1 MTARAATVC
10 HSALKCARVD
20 RAVVAHGAEVGDV
33 AQQRDCWPPRRH
45 GQQRGSAQRWSDRGR
60 LVSAARAIIDRS
72 SPIHIYKSEEGSQQ
86 QGKLPKAVFDR
97 QSHRSISLFFEL
109 RSHSLELLGGS
120 ARGPHQPTPSTC
132 TAPPPRCRVTRRET
146 TTARP
151 AAPTAAPAHPTTTPT
166 RTGRTVRPY
175 SLSLSSFSH
184 SPRPGGPA
192 TAASARPVS
201 ELFRRHA
208 LLTRVAA
215 HRLRK
220 RQWLDVL

>member
-1 MTARAATVC
+1 MLHSSATAGHHDAMGSSAA
-10 HSALKCARVD
+10 AR
-20 RAVVAHGAEVGDV
+20 
-33 AQQRDCWPPRRH
+33 
-45 GQQRGSAQRWSDRGR
+45 SAQRWSDRGR

-109 RSHSLELLGGS
+109 ISLELLGGS

-175 SLSLSSFSH
+175 SLSLSFILSFAG
-184 SPRPGGPA
+184 PVAPA
-192 TAASARPVS
+192 TAASARPVP

-208 LLTRVAA
+208 LLTTRVAA